1 MFRFSWDV
9 KIPGLFKLGLFL
21 DPEDVE
27 MESSRKDK
35 KTKKKEIKELL
46 GEVSGTNEDK
56 TSEVDDPETEPKES
70 GKREKPK
77 RVAPNWFLA
86 LQVSNQDIL
95 RKLSLV
101 QASLSPC
108 KVEMMF

>member
-1 MFRFSWDV
+1 
-9 KIPGLFKLGLFL
+9 
-21 DPEDVE
+21 
-27 MESSRKDK
+27 MESIRKDK

-56 TSEVDDPETEPKES
+56 PPSEVDDSETEPKES

-86 LQVSNQDIL
+86 LQVSNLDIL

>member
-1 MFRFSWDV
+1 
-9 KIPGLFKLGLFL
+9 
-21 DPEDVE
+21 
-27 MESSRKDK
+27 MESIRKYK
-35 KTKKKEIKELL
+35 KTKSKKSKQKEIKELL
-46 GEVSGTNEDK
+46 GEVSGTNEVK
-56 TSEVDDPETEPKES
+56 TSEVDDPETEPTES

-108 KVEMMF
+108 KSWNDV